1 MKNTVLKFTLFI
13 CLFAVS
19 MMQAQTPAKATTK
32 IVEKEVKIIKTK
44 EGGTTKT
51 TKTTTTTSA
60 NPTAK
65 KGPKTMHKVEKVIV
79 KTNEDVIKVNA
90 GTPVVIEKSP
100 VNSEVSPPEKV
111 EQSSMGGPAPMKGMP
126 IMTFDKKL
134 HDFGTIKMGDQPM
147 IVYNFTNT
155 GDAPL
160 DIEIITGCD
169 CTELDWTR
177 STVAPGEKGFVS
189 AKYNSNKAEEDDHK
203 KQWDKYVDIILKQ
216 KHPSNG
222 YPLVESLKFKVFIAD

>member
-1 MKNTVLKFTLFI
+1 MKNTVLTFTLFI
-13 CLFAVS
+13 CLFSVS
-19 MMQAQTPAKATTK
+19 VMQAQTPAKAPTK

-79 KTNEDVIKVNA
+79 KTNEDVIKVDA
-90 GTPVVIEKSP
+90 STPVSVEKA
-100 VNSEVSPPEKV
+100 PEKV

-160 DIEIITGCD
+160 DIEIVTGCD

-177 STVAPGEKGFVS
+177 STVAPGEKGFIS
-189 AKYNSNKAEEDDHK
+189 AKYNSNKAEEEDHK
-203 KQWDKYVDIILKQ
+203 KRLDKYVDIILKQ

-222 YPLVESLKFKVFIAD
+222 YPLVESLKFNVFIAD